1 MKLHFYD
8 VSVGFFVIFFYKF
21 SGDVGVGYLWLQSIL
36 FDQFVIQAGADAS
49 GVATAMVS
57 MNSTVKL
64 TFRNTATFFGVHV
77 TSTPLDLTYSQLK
90 VASGTV
96 RMQSQDMFFSCPLF
110 YDSFYFFSWT
120 FCLILWLSGFK
131 IFR

>member
-1 MKLHFYD
+1 M
-8 VSVGFFVIFFYKF
+8 
-21 SGDVGVGYLWLQSIL
+21 GVGYLWLQSIL

-77 TSTPLDLTYSQLK
+77 TSTPLDLTYAQLK

-96 RMQSQDMFFSCPLF
+96 RMQSQDMFFLCPLF